1 MRTGEPPPTVGDVLS
16 ALATGLWT
24 WDSAAGTV
32 TLDAEAA
39 RLMGLPAEPTT
50 LTQAGARSRLHPVD
64 WNEIVSVVQL
74 AVAEDTLAEVRIRVM
89 DDRGRVIRTIRSRS
103 KPTFDPVRK
112 SFELIGT
119 IQEVTEPSPQT
130 AARAPSVTGDWRRS
144 REAFLLDAGRALAEA
159 RSTTEV
165 LRVAAGLAMPGF
177 SPDGLAVFGVE
188 ADRLTVI
195 GHHGH
200 NQGDEGP
207 FTHMPLETDYPAAE
221 VVRTGRAVYLSSPED
236 YKARY
241 PTAWPLAEQFG
252 RQSWAFLPLT
262 VAGRTMGA
270 WMAGFTHP
278 VTFTP
283 DERSVLTTVARMLAQ
298 ALSRA
303 GAAETERELTDGLQ
317 RTMLPTLGPEIPGM
331 SVAARYVPTGG
342 GLQVGGDWYDMIAL
356 PSGRF
361 ALVIGDVQGHDV
373 RAAGL
378 MGQLRIALRAYASEG
393 HRPDAVLSRA
403 SRFLHG
409 ITNTDED
416 AYADLRFATC
426 LYIEVD
432 PVSGVLDIARAGHPD
447 PVVRMADGTVLVR
460 PTPGGLPLGIDPD
473 ADYPTTRLVLE
484 PGETMLLC
492 TDGLIETGGHDLDTG
507 WRRIR
512 TILES
517 FDARPYEG
525 EGEDEGEDEG
535 DGGPEAGRVG
545 AERLIAERLST
556 ERLSTD
562 RLSTEGREVGGL
574 DDGGLIVEGRY
585 GDGRS
590 SGGQG
595 ADGRGAL
602 GQGAGGRGVDD
613 RGVDGRGALG
623 RGVDGL
629 RRGGHRTGGDEAR
642 GPEPV
647 RVETSHLEPGTPAA
661 GAPEPAALTPHRP
674 EPSGATPSQPER
686 AAPTPTPQVA
696 GDPTPGHPEHDDR
709 IPAHPE
715 PTGLA
720 PRRPQSAPLVSARLE
735 AVGLAPGRL
744 EALADALVQGVHGP
758 SSHHTP
764 GPLADRREDDIAML
778 LLCRESEGCGCGD
791 TTAVRPPVRRT
802 ALTIAQAEPERI
814 AGARQQVRELLHDW
828 NCGDQVDSAVL
839 LVSEMLTNVLVHTD
853 ADALLVAEMTG
864 DGGKRR
870 MRIEV
875 TDASDD
881 LPHKRHP
888 GELASSGR
896 GLVLMDM
903 LADAWGVDPRGEG
916 KSIWFELYETAPPD
930 GAGANGGS
938 TR

>member
-32 TLDAEAA
+32 TVDAEAA
-39 RLMGLPAEPTT
+39 RLLGLAAEPTT
-50 LTQAGARSRLHPVD
+50 LTQAGARARLHPVD

-74 AVAEDTLAEVRIRVM
+74 AVAEDTLAEVRIRIM
-89 DDRGRVIRTIRSRS
+89 DERGRVLRTVRSRS
-103 KPTFDPVRK
+103 KPTFDPVRR

-119 IQEVTEPSPQT
+119 IQEVTEPSPAT
-130 AARAPSVTGDWRRS
+130 AVRAPSVTGDWRRS

-159 RSTTEV
+159 RSTEEV

-200 NQGDEGP
+200 SQGAEGP

-221 VVRTGRAVYLSSPED
+221 VARTGRAVYLSSPED

-241 PTAWPLAEQFG
+241 PTAWPLAEQFA

-262 VAGRTMGA
+262 VAGSTMGA

-393 HRPDAVLSRA
+393 HPPDAVLSRA

-409 ITNTDED
+409 VTNDST
-416 AYADLRFATC
+416 AHFADLRFATC
-426 LYIEVD
+426 LYVEVD
-432 PVSGVLDIARAGHPD
+432 PASGVLDIARAGHPD

-517 FDARPYEG
+517 FDPAPAGDGSAEEPR
-525 EGEDEGEDEG
+525 DEG
-535 DGGPEAGRVG
+535 
-545 AERLIAERLST
+545 
-556 ERLSTD
+556 
-562 RLSTEGREVGGL
+562 
-574 DDGGLIVEGRY
+574 
-585 GDGRS
+585 
-590 SGGQG
+590 
-595 ADGRGAL
+595 
-602 GQGAGGRGVDD
+602 
-613 RGVDGRGALG
+613 
-623 RGVDGL
+623 
-629 RRGGHRTGGDEAR
+629 
-642 GPEPV
+642 
-647 RVETSHLEPGTPAA
+647 PGTA
-661 GAPEPAALTPHRP
+661 
-674 EPSGATPSQPER
+674 
-686 AAPTPTPQVA
+686 
-696 GDPTPGHPEHDDR
+696 
-709 IPAHPE
+709 
-715 PTGLA
+715 GLA
-720 PRRPQSAPLVSARLE
+720 TTGPGPA
-735 AVGLAPGRL
+735 GLAPGRL

-764 GPLADRREDDIAML
+764 GPLVDRREDDIAML
-778 LLCRESEGCGCGD
+778 LLCRKSEGHD
-791 TTAVRPPVRRT
+791 RDDALRPPVRRT
-802 ALTIAQAEPERI
+802 ALTVAQAEPERI

-828 NCGDQVDSAVL
+828 NCRDQVDSAVL
-839 LVSEMLTNVLVHTD
+839 LVSETLTNVLVHTD
-853 ADALLVAEMTG
+853 ADALLVAEVTG

-870 MRIEV
+870 IRVEV
-875 TDASDD
+875 TDASDA

-903 LADAWGVDPRGEG
+903 LADAWGVDPRGDG
-916 KSIWFELYETAPPD
+916 KSTWFELHETSPPD
-930 GAGANGGS
+930 GPNRPNNRPA
-938 TR
+938 T